1 MDSRSRKVMLAL
13 VAAAVIVL
21 APVTAAAQAA
31 APAQARPA
39 ASVEGKWNMSVTGP
53 DGNAISVS
61 VVIKQDGKKLTGT
74 LTGPQGEVAL
84 EGEYA
89 EGKIM
94 FGISIPSDQGLMNI
108 GFAGTMKDD
117 GSLAGMAS
125 APFGE
130 MPWTAVKSK

>member
-13 VAAAVIVL
+13 VAAAAIVA
-21 APVTAAAQAA
+21 APIAAAAQTA
-31 APAQARPA
+31 APAQAKPA
-39 ASVEGKWNMSVTGP
+39 ASVDGKWNMTITGP
-53 DGNAISVS
+53 DGNGINVAVA
-61 VVIKQDGKKLTGT
+61 IKQDGKKLTGT
-74 LTGPQGEVAL
+74 LTGPQGDVAL

-94 FGISIPSDQGLMNI
+94 FGISIPSDQGPMNI